1 MCQLKNAGFIQNLS
15 TIYTAV
21 QKTGSDEYQL
31 NMLTGCF
38 RYELKTV
45 INTLMQTSAKKDLK
59 DILFII
65 QARLGSHRV
74 PQKMLRPF
82 AGTNLFEI
90 SLKKVLES
98 DIPNDQF
105 RASVYEPELKAVVEK
120 YSLSCYDR
128 SEESANCES
137 DLPVVYEWHD
147 KFPEY
152 KYAVLINACN
162 LFLSVETI
170 NRFLKEYISS
180 EHDGMFAV
188 IPKKQYF
195 WDDSGNMLT
204 KWPDGAIMMNTKEVG
219 TTYEAAHVLYAGRLD
234 LIAEGMWM
242 GEPPYRKNAP
252 ALVEISEFESL
263 DIDYEWQFEVYTTY
277 WEKLYGKSNS

>member
-1 MCQLKNAGFIQNLS
+1 MQDSYRIYQLFIQRFRKLDF
-15 TIYTAV
+15 ILA
-21 QKTGSDEYQL
+21 
-31 NMLTGCF
+31 GCF
-38 RYELKTV
+38 DRALKTV
-45 INTLMQTSAKKDLK
+45 INTLMQRSAKKDLK

-65 QARLGSHRV
+65 QARLGSQRV

-105 RASVYEPELKAVVEK
+105 RASVYEPELRAIVEK
-120 YSLSCYDR
+120 HGLNYYDR

-137 DLPVVYEWHD
+137 ELQLIYEWHD

-152 KYAVLINACN
+152 KYAVIINACN
-162 LFLSVETI
+162 LFLSVDAI
-170 NRFLKEYISS
+170 NRFIKEYTESD
-180 EHDGMFAV
+180 HDGMFAV
-188 IPKKQYF
+188 MPKKQYY
-195 WDDSGNMLT
+195 WDSEGDLIT
-204 KWPDGAIMMNTKEVG
+204 KWPADTNIMNTKEVG
-219 TTYEAAHVLYAGRLD
+219 VTYEAAHVLYAGRLD
-234 LIAEGMWM
+234 MIADGKWM